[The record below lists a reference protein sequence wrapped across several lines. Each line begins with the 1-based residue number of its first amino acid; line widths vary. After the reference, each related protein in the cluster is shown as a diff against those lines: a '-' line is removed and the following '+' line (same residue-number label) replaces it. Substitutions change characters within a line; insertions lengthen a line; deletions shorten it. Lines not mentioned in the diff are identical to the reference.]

1 MELDDAFSTGSSIMP
16 QKKNPDITE
25 LIRGKTGRVYGDLMT
40 LLTMMKGLPLA
51 YNKDMQ
57 EDKEALFDA
66 VDTVKMCVSTF
77 IPMLKSARILSEN
90 MRNAAARGFI
100 NATDLADYLVKKG
113 LPFRDAHHVSGRL
126 VAYCIEK
133 DTVLEQLS
141 MEELKKHC
149 DLFEED
155 VYHAIS
161 LDTCV
166 KERRSAG
173 GPAPEE
179 VKKQIACAKETL
191 AALL

>member
-1 MELDDAFSTGSSIMP
+1 MDEKMISELRKNSAQHWKKIVEKYGS
-16 QKKNPDITE
+16 N
-25 LIRGKTGRVYGDLMT
+25 
-40 LLTMMKGLPLA
+40 
-51 YNKDMQ
+51 
-57 EDKEALFDA
+57 
-66 VDTVKMCVSTF
+66 
-77 IPMLKSARILSEN
+77 
-90 MRNAAARGFI
+90 
-100 NATDLADYLVKKG
+100 
-113 LPFRDAHHVSGRL
+113 
-126 VAYCIEK
+126 EK

>member
-1 MELDDAFSTGSSIMP
+1 
-16 QKKNPDITE
+16 
-25 LIRGKTGRVYGDLMT
+25 
-40 LLTMMKGLPLA
+40 
-51 YNKDMQ
+51 
-57 EDKEALFDA
+57 
-66 VDTVKMCVSTF
+66 
-77 IPMLKSARILSEN
+77 
-90 MRNAAARGFI
+90 
-100 NATDLADYLVKKG
+100 
-113 LPFRDAHHVSGRL
+113 
-126 VAYCIEK
+126 
-133 DTVLEQLS
+133 

-173 GPAPEE
+173 GPAPED

>member
-1 MELDDAFSTGSSIMP
+1 M
-16 QKKNPDITE
+16 
-25 LIRGKTGRVYGDLMT
+25 
-40 LLTMMKGLPLA
+40 
-51 YNKDMQ
+51 
-57 EDKEALFDA
+57 
-66 VDTVKMCVSTF
+66 DTVKACLKVAA
-77 IPMLKSARILSEN
+77 PMIRTMTVHEDN
-90 MRNAAARGFI
+90 MLAAAQKGFI

-113 LPFRDAHHVSGRL
+113 LPFRDAHMVSGQL
-126 VAYCIEK
+126 VAYCIEH
-133 DTVLEQLS
+133 DTVLEKLS
-141 MEELKKHC
+141 MEELKSHC